1 MGFFEAIKT
10 CFSKYVDFTGRA
22 PRSEYWWF
30 VLFVFVLA
38 IAFTLIDPARAFIL
52 HLGVL
57 LPQLAAGA
65 RRLHDINRTGWWLL
79 IGFVPL
85 VGPILLIVW
94 FCQKSDPNTN
104 DYGPPP
110 LAQTLAAET

>member
-1 MGFFEAIKT
+1 
-10 CFSKYVDFTGRA
+10 
-22 PRSEYWWF
+22 
-30 VLFVFVLA
+30 
-38 IAFTLIDPARAFIL
+38 
-52 HLGVL
+52 
-57 LPQLAAGA
+57 
-65 RRLHDINRTGWWLL
+65 
-79 IGFVPL
+79 VPL